1 MNNKPKILYVDDE
14 EDNLTSFK
22 YQFFDDYD
30 IDLAISADDGF
41 KLLEKNTYDIII
53 SDQRMPGTSGTEFF
67 ADILGNYP
75 DTIRIILTG
84 YSDIGAVIEAIN
96 RSKVYY
102 YLQKP
107 IKESELEKVINNALE
122 VIRLQ
127 RENRDLIRR
136 LKESYSSLEDYAG
149 KLEEEITIRKRKEAD
164 LILAKNKAEEANK
177 LKTEFLTQVSHEI
190 RTPIN
195 VILNFCS
202 LIQEDIRPT
211 TSEDVLEQFN
221 AIKESGNRIV
231 RTVDLILNMA
241 QLQTNTY
248 DSQKGIIN
256 LKSDIFEKLVK
267 EYSVKAEIKNIDLNF
282 SDNGLDPAIE
292 GDSYS
297 IAQIFDNLINNAIK
311 YTDHGSVSIELN
323 CDGNHCSV
331 EIKDTGIG
339 ISQEFLSKA
348 FEPFRQEEQGY
359 TRSYDGIGLGL
370 TLVQKYCQIN
380 NAVLDIKSEK
390 GKGTTITVKFKLSK
404 DKE

>member
-202 LIQEDIRPT
+202 LIQDDIRSTAGEDII
-211 TSEDVLEQFN
+211 EQFD

-267 EYSVKAEIKNIDLNF
+267 EYSVKAGLKKIELNF
-282 SDNGLDPAIE
+282 IDNGLDPAIE
-292 GDSYS
+292 GDNYS

-311 YTDHGSVSIELN
+311 YTDQGSVNIELN
-323 CDGNHCSV
+323 CDGNNCSV

-339 ISQEFLSKA
+339 ISQEFLTKV

-370 TLVQKYCQIN
+370 TLVKKYCQIN

-390 GKGTTITVKFKLSK
+390 GKGTTITVRFVLTE
-404 DKE
+404 DDE